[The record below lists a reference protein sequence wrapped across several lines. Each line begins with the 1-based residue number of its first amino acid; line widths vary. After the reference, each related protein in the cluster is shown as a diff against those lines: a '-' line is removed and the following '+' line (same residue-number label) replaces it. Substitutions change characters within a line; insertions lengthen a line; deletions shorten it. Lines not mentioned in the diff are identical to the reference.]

1 MIEFSWEYVV
11 GEGTEVL
18 NRLFAC
24 ENIELSENSK
34 EIQKFVFLYLIVHLL
49 LEFLYIGVNCI
60 PMIYI
65 NIISILIYLV
75 LAHTSINGQSVLSRW
90 VAMVEILVHATL
102 GSVFMGYHCGY
113 FLWIFALFLVLFIPY
128 FTPTYDRKLRIT
140 GAIYGFCT
148 VAIFIT
154 LKLFSIYDML
164 PDKYAVSSR
173 VANNFF
179 IVNAVFVLADMFF
192 YMNLYA
198 YRVDQNSLQLK
209 RMSEMDYLTGLYNRK
224 YMMKMFDKMI
234 GTKGVSDH
242 KNFSLAIL
250 DLDYFKKINDEF
262 GHVAGD
268 QVLTQ
273 LSDILKKAYVEGLVA
288 GRWGGEEFIL
298 MSSDE
303 QNYDNFCNK
312 LKQLCHII
320 SDKKFVFEGKEIRVT
335 VSLGAANY
343 EDGMDIVDLV
353 KKADMRLYD
362 AKESGR
368 NKLVC

>member
-1 MIEFSWEYVV
+1 M
-11 GEGTEVL
+11 L
-18 NRLFAC
+18 DRLFAS
-24 ENIELSENSK
+24 ENIDLSENSK
-34 EIQKFVFLYLIVHLL
+34 EIQKFVFLYLIVHIL
-49 LEFLYIGVNCI
+49 LELLYIRVNCI

-65 NIISILIYLV
+65 NVISILIYLT

-102 GSVFMGYHCGY
+102 GSVFMGYNCGY

-128 FTPTYDRKLRIT
+128 FTPTYDRKLRII

-148 VAIFIT
+148 VVIFIA
-154 LKLFSIYDML
+154 LKVFSEYDML

-173 VANNFF
+173 FANNFF
-179 IVNAVFVLADMFF
+179 IVNALFVLADMFF

-198 YRVDQNSLQLK
+198 YRVDQNSLKLK

-224 YMMKMFDKMI
+224 YMMKMFDRMI
-234 GTKGVSDH
+234 GTRGISGYA
-242 KNFSLAIL
+242 NFSLAIL
-250 DLDYFKKINDEF
+250 DLDFFKRINDEF

-268 QVLTQ
+268 KVLTQ
-273 LSDILKKAYVEGLVA
+273 VSDILKKSGAEGVVA

-298 MSSDE
+298 MSSAE
-303 QNYDNFCNK
+303 HSYDSFCNA
-312 LKQLCHII
+312 LQQLCHKI
-320 SDKKFVFEGKEIRVT
+320 SEQKFVFEGKEIRVT
-335 VSLGAANY
+335 ASLGAANY
-343 EDGMDIVDLV
+343 EDGMNIVDLV